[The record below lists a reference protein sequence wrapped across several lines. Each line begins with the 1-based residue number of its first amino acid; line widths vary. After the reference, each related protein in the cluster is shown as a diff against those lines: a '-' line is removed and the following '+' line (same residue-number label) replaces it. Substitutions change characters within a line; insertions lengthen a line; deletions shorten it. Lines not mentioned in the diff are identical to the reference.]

1 MNFDKFYK
9 SEQINLLIFEEIN
22 EFKNDYEN
30 RVMYLS
36 LQEAV
41 VELKPKRQWL
51 ADTYSLL
58 KHCDTSE
65 FTDQHSYLSR
75 WFCFTFAPLSTL
87 VREIDFLILD
97 ETLPEPDIKYEDWA
111 NDALHLL
118 RANWGKP
125 ENFQIK
131 NFEAWALYDAE
142 VKPLEHI
149 KPIKGSC
156 FEEAERIASN

>member
-58 KHCDTSE
+58 KH
-65 FTDQHSYLSR
+65 
-75 WFCFTFAPLSTL
+75 
-87 VREIDFLILD
+87 
-97 ETLPEPDIKYEDWA
+97 
-111 NDALHLL
+111 
-118 RANWGKP
+118 
-125 ENFQIK
+125 
-131 NFEAWALYDAE
+131 
-142 VKPLEHI
+142 
-149 KPIKGSC
+149 
-156 FEEAERIASN
+156 

>member
-51 ADTYSLL
+51 ADTY
-58 KHCDTSE
+58 
-65 FTDQHSYLSR
+65 
-75 WFCFTFAPLSTL
+75 
-87 VREIDFLILD
+87 
-97 ETLPEPDIKYEDWA
+97 
-111 NDALHLL
+111 
-118 RANWGKP
+118 
-125 ENFQIK
+125 
-131 NFEAWALYDAE
+131 
-142 VKPLEHI
+142 
-149 KPIKGSC
+149 
-156 FEEAERIASN
+156 